1 MKDLERIFA
10 NIQAGFNNQQIAAHD
25 IIAVL
30 IMVALMSAYEFL
42 VYRYISKRSF
52 YSKQFNISLA
62 LLPFFIATI
71 IMALQSNLIITL
83 GTIGALAIIRFR
95 TAIKDPIDMVYLLWS
110 THIGIICGT
119 GLYEVGIFTSL
130 FATFFIVVLD
140 LMPIK
145 KSSYLFIVNADT
157 VSSEKE
163 IMSNVKRYA
172 KIFKV
177 KSRNLTKS
185 KLDMIIELRT
195 DKEAELLEAVSDIKG
210 VLNSSLVSH
219 DGENFI

>member
-1 MKDLERIFA
+1 MNDLERILA
-10 NIQAGFNNQQIAAHD
+10 NIHAGFHNQQIMTHD

-30 IMVALMSAYEFL
+30 LMVGVMSLYEFL

-52 YSKQFNISLA
+52 YSKQFNIALA

-71 IMALQSNLIITL
+71 IMALQSNLVITL

-119 GLYEVGIFTSL
+119 GLYEAGIITSL
-130 FATFFIVVLD
+130 FATLFIIALD
-140 LMPIK
+140 LVPIK
-145 KSSYLFIVNADT
+145 KSSYLFIVNAD
-157 VSSEKE
+157 SAYAEKE
-163 IMSNVKRYA
+163 IMTTVKANA

-177 KSRNLTKS
+177 KSRNLTKN

-195 DKEAELLEAVSDIKG
+195 DREQELLTAVSAVSG